1 MNGPEVSQAPR
12 DLGRLAF
19 PHEPGVDVHEVHAPG
34 VQACKQERGHHARI
48 HSARNEE
55 NHVPLSDL
63 ILQSLLLPREKHFD
77 APFRASLADVH
88 REGLEDLLAMLAV
101 ARLGVEL
108 HAPHATG
115 LIDKGRGKPV
125 LRLPDDAETRGSFR
139 DRVPVTHPRHEGVPG
154 NAREE
159 LRLFLQ
165 QYAGPAVLLA
175 AEGGHGPA
183 VIRAHALE
191 AIADPQHGEA
201 FFIDALVRA
210 RGAFLIHGERG
221 TREDDAADVAEIDA
235 GERRVTGHDP
245 AEYAEL
251 PNPASDELRALA
263 SKVENQDSVHQ
274 TASSF
279 RIRKHTWAY
288 FSAKDLA
295 CSAAAPR

>member
-1 MNGPEVSQAPR
+1 MLHS
-12 DLGRLAF
+12 GRA
-19 PHEPGVDVHEVHAPG
+19 
-34 VQACKQERGHHARI
+34 
-48 HSARNEE
+48 
-55 NHVPLSDL
+55 
-63 ILQSLLLPREKHFD
+63 LQMSTAKALR
-77 APFRASLADVH
+77 
-88 REGLEDLLAMLAV
+88 DLLAMLAV

-115 LIDKGRGKPV
+115 LIDKGSGKPV

-191 AIADPQHGEA
+191 AIANPQHGEA

-235 GERRVTGHDP
+235 RERRVTGHDP

-263 SKVENQDSVHQ
+263 SKVENQDQCPSDRKLLPNPQAHLGVFLRQ
-274 TASSF
+274 RSGLF
-279 RIRKHTWAY
+279 RGR
-288 FSAKDLA
+288 S
-295 CSAAAPR
+295 PVVRGVREE